1 VTVDQVSRTSPLG
14 SRAPQLQSTPA
25 GIRLEEVA
33 FLTQLN
39 LRLDPH
45 GPALA
50 AVEGALRQ
58 QLPVRPGTL
67 SRSGDRTLLWL
78 GPDEW
83 LLVAP
88 PGEQADQVRV
98 LRGALSPHGGVVVD
112 QSAHRTTIDVHGPL
126 ARDLLAKG
134 CSLDLH
140 PSVLTPDRC
149 AQVLLARAS
158 VILLPHESGA
168 GLRLLV
174 RSSFAGYV
182 ADWLLDACVEY
193 GPAAEDDAAGHGDRR

>member
-1 VTVDQVSRTSPLG
+1 VTVDQVARTSPLG
-14 SRAPQLQSTPA
+14 ARAEQLRGTPA
-25 GIRLEEVA
+25 GVRLEEVA
-33 FLTQLN
+33 FLTQLG
-39 LRLDPH
+39 LRLDAD
-45 GPALA
+45 GPVLA

-58 QLPVRPGTL
+58 ELPVRPCTV
-67 SRSGDRTLLWL
+67 SRAGDRTLLWL

-88 PGEQADQVRV
+88 PGEQAGLMSV
-98 LRGALSPHGGVVVD
+98 LREALTPLTSSCARTVVD
-112 QSAHRTTIDVHGPL
+112 LSAHRTTLDVTGPL

-140 PSVLTPDRC
+140 PSALTPDRC
-149 AQVLLARAS
+149 AQVLLARAP
-158 VILLPHESGA
+158 VVLLPHADG
-168 GLRLLV
+168 GGVRLLV

-193 GPAAEDDAAGHGDRR
+193 GAP

>member
-1 VTVDQVSRTSPLG
+1 
-14 SRAPQLQSTPA
+14 
-25 GIRLEEVA
+25 
-33 FLTQLN
+33 
-39 LRLDPH
+39 
-45 GPALA
+45 
-50 AVEGALRQ
+50 
-58 QLPVRPGTL
+58 
-67 SRSGDRTLLWL
+67 
-78 GPDEW
+78 

-88 PGEQADQVRV
+88 PGEQAELQGAVRD
-98 LRGALSPHGGVVVD
+98 ALAPFQDAGPGTVVNV
-112 QSAHRTTIDVHGPL
+112 SAHRTTIDVRGPL

-149 AQVLLARAS
+149 AQVLLARAP
-158 VILLPHESGA
+158 VLLLPHADGA

-193 GPAAEDDAAGHGDRR
+193 GIS

>member
-1 VTVDQVSRTSPLG
+1 VTVDQVTRTSPLG
-14 SRAPQLQSTPA
+14 LRAEQLRATPA
-25 GIRLEEVA
+25 RVLLEEVA

-39 LRLDPH
+39 LRLDAD
-45 GPALA
+45 GPALS

-58 QLPVRPGTL
+58 PLPVRPGTV
-67 SRSGDRTLLWL
+67 SRAGDRTLLWL

-88 PGEQADQVRV
+88 PGERADLQQA
-98 LRGALSPHGGVVVD
+98 LREALTQHSTATVVD
-112 QSAHRTTIDVHGPL
+112 LSAHRTTIDVRGPL

-140 PSVLTPDRC
+140 PSVFTPDRC
-149 AQVLLARAS
+149 AQVLLAQAP
-158 VILLPHESGA
+158 VLLHPHEDAS

-174 RSSFAGYV
+174 RSSYAGYV

-193 GPAAEDDAAGHGDRR
+193 GTP